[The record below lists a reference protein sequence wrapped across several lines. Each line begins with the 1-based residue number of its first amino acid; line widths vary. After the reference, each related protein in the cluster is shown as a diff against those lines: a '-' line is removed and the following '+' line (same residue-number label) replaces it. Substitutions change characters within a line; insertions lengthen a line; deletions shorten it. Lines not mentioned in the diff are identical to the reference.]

1 MTSSPGTTTAK
12 RRVVHVGT
20 GMTGSVALRAIID
33 DPALDLVGL
42 KVSSPTKVGT
52 DAGQLCGRPDVG
64 IAATDDVAAVW
75 TPSRIAS
82 PTARPPSDVKTK

>member
-1 MTSSPGTTTAK
+1 MTSSPDASAK

-33 DPALDLVGL
+33 DPALELVGL

-52 DAGQLCGRPDVG
+52 DAGALCGRPDVG
-64 IAATDDVAAVW
+64 IAATDDLATVLDLSPIA
-75 TPSRIAS
+75 SRI
-82 PTARPPSDVKTK
+82 ARPPSDVKTR

>member
-1 MTSSPGTTTAK
+1 MISTPDTAAK

-42 KVSSPTKVGT
+42 KVSSPAKVGT
-52 DAGQLCGRPDVG
+52 DAGKLCGRP
-64 IAATDDVAAVW
+64 IARQT
-75 TPSRIAS
+75 R
-82 PTARPPSDVKTK
+82 RGTKA